1 MIAFAILGLPMV
13 LGIWIAILSKWQRG
27 LYMLV
32 LYLPFAS
39 GIAVMLRPN
48 PFGALLK
55 DFLFVL
61 PVYVVFILLHMRD
74 FRHVRIPA
82 PLTLMFVAFS
92 AVVLLQMFNPL
103 VQDVIVG
110 AIGIKVWLLYIPLA
124 YLASAMITRIEDLLA
139 LLRAATAVSLI
150 RCSLG
155 LLQFSMSSTIGYEET
170 MTLFYGSNAAAVT
183 QNFAEF
189 NMGAKF
195 FRIPSTFSFVTQYS
209 GYTLLMLAITYMHQS
224 VDPHMGW
231 RLFAKIMTG
240 VVFIAAILSGA
251 RANFL
256 FAPMLLFV
264 ILFLDAK
271 LTRMAI
277 WLLLGPF
284 IMITTL
290 QTAGLDVFTVADR
303 TGGLMSEYGSD
314 LVIPDLINALV
325 NFPLGQGVGTN
336 TGPSRNLMSPSQIA
350 LMPPMIEGYYSK
362 SIIELGILGL
372 IILLAILFSIALY
385 ALGIHRR
392 SQDPMARSCSAA
404 ITGFIGIMAVH
415 SFKGWQI
422 DLDPINVWYWLFVGI
437 QFHLPELK
445 FDALAQ
451 ARRLAEQEKQQQRT
465 RRPNTRGRRAPRGKR
480 SETASRIQDVAPKT
494 RVSGFF
500 QHVAYFMTEQAGVQF
515 FSHNWP
521 PTG

>member
-1 MIAFAILGLPMV
+1 MIAVAILGLPVV
-13 LGIWIAILSKWQRG
+13 LAIWIAILSKWQRG

-32 LYLPFAS
+32 VYLPFAS
-39 GIAVMLRPN
+39 GIAVLLRPN
-48 PFGALLK
+48 PFGALFK

-61 PVYVVFILLHMRD
+61 PVYAVFILLHMRD
-74 FRHVRIPA
+74 FRHVRIPT
-82 PLTLMFVAFS
+82 PLTLMFVAF
-92 AVVLLQMFNPL
+92 AAIILLQMFNPS
-103 VQDVIVG
+103 VKDVVAG

-124 YLASAMITRIEDLLA
+124 YLASAMITRTEDLLA
-139 LLRAATAVSLI
+139 LLRLATAVSLI
-150 RCSLG
+150 PCGLG
-155 LLQFSMSSTIGYEET
+155 ILQFSMSSTVGYQET

-189 NMGAKF
+189 NMGASF

-209 GYTLLMLAITYMHQS
+209 GYALMMLAVTYMHQS
-224 VDPHMGW
+224 VDPNPGW

-240 VVFIAAILSGA
+240 VVFVAAILSGA
-251 RANFL
+251 RSNFL

-303 TGGLMSEYGSD
+303 TGGLVSTYGSD
-314 LVIPDLINALV
+314 LVIPDLINSLV
-325 NFPLGQGVGTN
+325 NFPFGQGVGTN
-336 TGPSRNLMSPSQIA
+336 TGASRNLMSPSQIA
-350 LMPPMIEGYYSK
+350 AMPPMIEGYYAK
-362 SIIELGILGL
+362 SIIELGIPGL
-372 IILLAILFSIALY
+372 IILLAILFSIAVY
-385 ALGIHRR
+385 ALGIHRK

-404 ITGFIGIMAVH
+404 ITGFIIIMAVH

-422 DLDPINVWYWLFVGI
+422 DLDPINVWYWLLVGI
-437 QFHLPELK
+437 LFRLPDLK

-451 ARRLAEQEKQQQRT
+451 ARRLAEQEKRRQRT
-465 RRPNTRGRRAPRGKR
+465 RRPQRRGTSAPGTTR
-480 SETASRIQDVAPKT
+480 
-494 RVSGFF
+494 
-500 QHVAYFMTEQAGVQF
+500 
-515 FSHNWP
+515 
-521 PTG
+521 